1 MKRLLTAALLLMTG
15 AFTLLTA
22 PQRMT
27 REEYI
32 LRYKEVA
39 VRQMIASGIPAS
51 ITMAQACL
59 ESDNGNSRL
68 AVEGNNH
75 FGIKC
80 HGWAGDSIRADD
92 DARNECF
99 RRYASAEE
107 SFSDHSDFLRYRDR
121 YAKLFELEPTDYKGW
136 ARGLKEAGYAT
147 SPSYADNLIRI
158 IEDNRLYLF
167 DILDTAQSAIIPPA
181 PAVAEAPVEVEVTK
195 GSPLYRISL
204 ERQVYSRNGVSYVLA
219 ESYDSYSSIAE
230 EYRLFKRELLY
241 FNDMKEDRQLKT
253 GEVVYLEHKKGAGA
267 KHLDKHVAEEG
278 ETMYSIAQR
287 YAIRLKSLYNMN
299 GMQPGDEPVPGMLI
313 KLRK

>member
-1 MKRLLTAALLLMTG
+1 MKRLVISLLLMV
-15 AFTLLTA
+15 ACA
-22 PQRMT
+22 SVISSPQRMT

-32 LRYKEVA
+32 LMYKEVA
-39 VRQMIASGIPAS
+39 IKQMLSSGIPAS

-59 ESDNGNSRL
+59 ESNNGNSRL

-92 DARNECF
+92 DALNECF
-99 RRYASAEE
+99 RKYSSAEE
-107 SFSDHSDFLRYRDR
+107 SFSDHSDFLRFRDR
-121 YAKLFELEPTDYKGW
+121 YAKLFELDPTDYKGW

-147 SPSYADNLIRI
+147 SPVYADNLIRI
-158 IEDNRLYLF
+158 IEDNKLYLL
-167 DILDTAQSAIIPPA
+167 DILDTAQFAEIPPA
-181 PAVAEAPVEVEVTK
+181 PAVAEAPVEVKPSK

-230 EYRLFKRELLY
+230 EYRLFRLELLFY
-241 FNDMKEDRQLKT
+241 NDLKEDRQLEA
-253 GEVVYLEHKKGAGA
+253 GEIVYLERKKASGAR
-267 KHLDKHVAEEG
+267 HLDKHVVEEG

-287 YAIRLKSLYNMN
+287 YAIRLKALYSLN
-299 GMQPGDEPVPGMLI
+299 GMNPGEEPAPGTLV

>member
-1 MKRLLTAALLLMTG
+1 MKRLVLSLLLLVACAAM
-15 AFTLLTA
+15 LSS

-32 LRYKEVA
+32 LMYKEVA
-39 VRQMIASGIPAS
+39 IRQMLSSGIPAS

-59 ESDNGNSRL
+59 ESNNGNSRL

-92 DARNECF
+92 DALNECF
-99 RRYASAEE
+99 RKYSSAEE

-121 YAKLFELEPTDYKGW
+121 YAKLFELDPTDYKAW

-147 SPSYADNLIRI
+147 SPVYADNLIRI
-158 IEDNRLYLF
+158 IEDNKLYLL
-167 DILDTAQSAIIPPA
+167 DILDTAQFAEIPPA
-181 PAVAEAPVEVEVTK
+181 PAVAEAPVEVKPSK

-230 EYRLFKRELLY
+230 EYRLFRLELLFY
-241 FNDMKEDRQLKT
+241 NDLKEDRQLEA
-253 GEVVYLEHKKGAGA
+253 GEIVYLERKKASGAR
-267 KHLDKHVAEEG
+267 HLDKHVVEEG

-287 YAIRLKSLYNMN
+287 YAIRLKALYSLN
-299 GMQPGDEPVPGMLI
+299 GMNPGDEPAPGTLV

>member
-1 MKRLLTAALLLMTG
+1 MKRFSLSLLLLVACAALLSS
-15 AFTLLTA
+15 

-32 LRYKEVA
+32 LLYKEVA
-39 VRQMIASGIPAS
+39 VRQMLSSGIPAS

-80 HGWAGDSIRADD
+80 HGWAGDTIRAND
-92 DARNECF
+92 DAQNECF
-99 RRYASAEE
+99 RKYASADE
-107 SFSDHSDFLRYRDR
+107 SFQDHSDFLRFRDR

-147 SPSYADNLIRI
+147 SPTYADNLIRI

-167 DILDTAQSAIIPPA
+167 DVLDTAQAAVIPPA
-181 PAVAEAPVEVEVTK
+181 PAVAEAPVEVKPTK

-230 EYRLFKRELLY
+230 EYRLFRLELLY
-241 FNDMKEDRQLKT
+241 FNDMKEDRQLET
-253 GEVVYLEHKKGAGA
+253 GEIVYLERKKAAGA
-267 KHLDKHVAEEG
+267 KHLDKHVVEEG
-278 ETMYSIAQR
+278 ETMYSISQR
-287 YAIRLKSLYNMN
+287 YAIRLKSLYALN
-299 GMQPGDEPVPGMLI
+299 GMQPGEEPVPGALI